1 MGYVTDLLYGLAV
14 DLDELEVGVWRPGA
28 PYTAT
33 ERGIVLNDLPEDPDE
48 VVSLSHY
55 ADAEVGTYRRDVES
69 VVTFVQIR
77 LRVRSNAD
85 GRDLQDLIRDRYHRR
100 RLALGPT
107 GAIVVTGRQQSRGP
121 LGPDQNS
128 RWLFTQNF
136 TFSGLRAR
144 SA

>member
-14 DLDELEVGVWRPGA
+14 DLDELDVGVWRPTA
-28 PYTAT
+28 AYTAT

-55 ADAEVGTYRRDVES
+55 ADAEDATYRRDVES
-69 VVTFVQIR
+69 VVTFVQVR
-77 LRVRSNAD
+77 LRVRSNAT

-100 RLALGPT
+100 RVALT
-107 GAIVVTGRQQSRGP
+107 GGALIVTGRQQSRGP
-121 LGPDQNS
+121 LGPDQNG
-128 RWLFTQNF
+128 RWLFSQNF

-144 SA
+144 ST